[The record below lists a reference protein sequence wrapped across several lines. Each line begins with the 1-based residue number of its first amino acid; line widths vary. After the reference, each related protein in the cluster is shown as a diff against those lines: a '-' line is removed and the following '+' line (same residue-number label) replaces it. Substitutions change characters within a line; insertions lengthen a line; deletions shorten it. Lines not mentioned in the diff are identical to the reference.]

1 MTLHRGGCHCG
12 RIAFRFHG
20 EIESA
25 EICNCS
31 ICHMKGYVHWY
42 VARDRFELLTPEGSY
57 TTYQFNTRVAQHHFC
72 PVCGV
77 APFYVPDEIQARL
90 LEQGVGFAGEV
101 VALGGLLAVG
111 KQGHGRFLAAH
122 DALHE
127 DGAHDGELDQV
138 FRFVLGVGAQ
148 VYQQ

>member
-77 APFYVPDEIQARL
+77 APFYVPRSDPDMIDVNLRCVE
-90 LEQGVGFAGEV
+90 GVDIDSIPISKFDGQNWEEAHRRNR
-101 VALGGLLAVG
+101 GG
-111 KQGHGRFLAAH
+111 
-122 DALHE
+122 
-127 DGAHDGELDQV
+127 
-138 FRFVLGVGAQ
+138 
-148 VYQQ
+148 